1 MAAHFSS
8 LQVPTVRKLFKF
20 SARGVSDPS
29 LSRSLDTHNIL
40 PLAILARSLARSPHQ
55 FIPFTFLLRDPIS
68 SHLSF
73 SSFFAGLH
81 RSEITAGEIADELD
95 KERKYLQLT
104 TAEYLVRM
112 NEIRTKK
119 GVNLLQQ
126 MLEYYK
132 SQLK

>member
-40 PLAILARSLARSPHQ
+40 PLAILARSLAHH
-55 FIPFTFLLRDPIS
+55 TNLFLSLSSSAIR
-68 SHLSF
+68 SHLISLF
-73 SSFFAGLH
+73 LFFFAGLH

>member
-1 MAAHFSS
+1 MAYPILLFLAVLTRTTFFPSPSS
-8 LQVPTVRKLFKF
+8 L
-20 SARGVSDPS
+20 
-29 LSRSLDTHNIL
+29 
-40 PLAILARSLARSPHQ
+40 SLARPPIYSFHFP
-55 FIPFTFLLRDPIS
+55 PLRSDLIS
-68 SHLSF
+68 SLF
-73 SSFFAGLH
+73 FVFFAGLH

>member
-1 MAAHFSS
+1 MCPSS
-8 LQVPTVRKLFKF
+8 AF
-20 SARGVSDPS
+20 A
-29 LSRSLDTHNIL
+29 
-40 PLAILARSLARSPHQ
+40 
-55 FIPFTFLLRDPIS
+55 
-68 SHLSF
+68 
-73 SSFFAGLH
+73 AGLH

>member
-1 MAAHFSS
+1 MA
-8 LQVPTVRKLFKF
+8 QPTSVL
-20 SARGVSDPS
+20 
-29 LSRSLDTHNIL
+29 LSNLV
-40 PLAILARSLARSPHQ
+40 
-55 FIPFTFLLRDPIS
+55 FI
-68 SHLSF
+68 
-73 SSFFAGLH
+73 FFCLAGLH

>member
-1 MAAHFSS
+1 M
-8 LQVPTVRKLFKF
+8 
-20 SARGVSDPS
+20 
-29 LSRSLDTHNIL
+29 
-40 PLAILARSLARSPHQ
+40 
-55 FIPFTFLLRDPIS
+55 
-68 SHLSF
+68 
-73 SSFFAGLH
+73 
-81 RSEITAGEIADELD
+81 D

-104 TAEYLVRM
+104 TADYLIRT

>member
-1 MAAHFSS
+1 MAYPI
-8 LQVPTVRKLFKF
+8 LLFLAVLTRTTF
-20 SARGVSDPS
+20 FPS
-29 LSRSLDTHNIL
+29 LAHHTNLFLSLSSS
-40 PLAILARSLARSPHQ
+40 AIR
-55 FIPFTFLLRDPIS
+55 
-68 SHLSF
+68 SHLISLF
-73 SSFFAGLH
+73 LSFFAGLH